1 MKRSADAARATHGSP
16 RAGEPFEEKMARMT
30 KDLEAQFEESEK
42 LEALIK
48 KNLKELG
55 YGR

>member
-1 MKRSADAARATHGSP
+1 
-16 RAGEPFEEKMARMT
+16 MARMT